1 MKRFAS
7 PENLRRALED
17 RLRRTS
23 EVRGLPL
30 QYLRKRLTIER
41 FLARLYAKGAIPF
54 VVVGAFALATLLGR
68 RRTTQDLNLEA
79 WESIPD
85 PLEFPQDAAD
95 RDLGDGFLFRVRER
109 QRDRTSGVRR
119 FTLTARLG
127 GRLFEEVALDVHVS
141 GSVGLDPVRARFGPV
156 IELEGL
162 EPPEVPMAP
171 LAWQYANKPH
181 AYLRERASG
190 QKTRVKD
197 LVDLAILT
205 IELAEEADPQT
216 LARTIERVYA
226 IHGGRPGRDFPDPP
240 AAWRREFHTMAREA
254 GPELPGRDFW
264 RGRITALL
272 KAFRALI
279 QELHAPGLSLP
290 GGRVAVP
297 VLRRP

>member
-68 RRTTQDLNLEA
+68 RRTTQDLDLEA

-85 PLEFPQDAAD
+85 PLEFPQDAAA

-162 EPPEVPMAP
+162 EPPEVPIAP
-171 LAWQYANKPH
+171 LAWQYANKLY

-197 LVDLAILT
+197 LVDLAMLT

-216 LARTIERVYA
+216 LARAIERVYA
-226 IHGGRPGRDFPDPP
+226 IHGGRPGLDFPDPP
-240 AAWRREFHTMAREA
+240 AAWKREFHAMARED
-254 GPELPGRDFW
+254 GLEPPEMDFW
-264 RGRITALL
+264 TKKVRAHYEAVLPLL
-272 KAFRALI
+272 N
-279 QELHAPGLSLP
+279 G
-290 GGRVAVP
+290 
-297 VLRRP
+297 